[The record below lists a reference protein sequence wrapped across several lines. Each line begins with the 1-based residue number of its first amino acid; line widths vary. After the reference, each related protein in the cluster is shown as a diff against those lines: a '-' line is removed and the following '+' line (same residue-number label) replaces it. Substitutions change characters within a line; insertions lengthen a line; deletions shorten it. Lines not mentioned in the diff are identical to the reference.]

1 VAGCGDVRG
10 AGGVAQWLLRVESS
24 SSASEGAGGRAP
36 RRGDQG
42 GPQGWEGHLPANED
56 VRHAVEPM
64 IEGDAIVDVDLRV
77 PPLGQLA
84 AMRGQRAHRGPVDGL
99 EGGQTAGGPALTHF
113 TTRSWLQAWVNG
125 VDLWNELYDDK
136 EGTIINPFTRKP
148 VATRMRGTA
157 KGRPWPS
164 SSRR

>member
-1 VAGCGDVRG
+1 MAGCGDVRG

-77 PPLGQLA
+77 PPLGQL
-84 AMRGQRAHRGPVDGL
+84 
-99 EGGQTAGGPALTHF
+99 
-113 TTRSWLQAWVNG
+113 
-125 VDLWNELYDDK
+125 
-136 EGTIINPFTRKP
+136 
-148 VATRMRGTA
+148 VATRGQWASSTETPLGTRA
-157 KGRPWPS
+157 S
-164 SSRR
+164 LSSRCSRLFSRSVHSRSTSRPIVSSVESGSVRGVVFISRSVDAIVSIFISTNF